1 MNRKKQFTK
10 IFGLTGLL
18 SLLSSSSMSA
28 PLFDSDETLDV
39 VIEAPI
45 QKLFRQRH
53 KNPQFPGTFRYT
65 DATGTERSLAIEV
78 TTRGKSRLEVC
89 DYPPLKITFDR
100 QETAGTLFEGQHK
113 LKLVRQCKR
122 GSAGRDWVHLELG
135 VYRAYSAI
143 TDKSFMARALNVT
156 FLDSDSGDHAYVQP
170 GFFLEDDKDLAKRL
184 GRKRIRPPKIEPA
197 QMAVVE
203 TTHDML
209 FQYLIGNT
217 DFAVKRGPSG
227 EGCCHNGRVF
237 AEAGK
242 QDEWIVV
249 PYDFDYAGIINTK
262 YAAPA
267 EALPISRV
275 STRLYRGFCWQNEV
289 LPESIE
295 LFNRKRDEI
304 EAALIPVEV
313 SKRKSRNA
321 KKYVDRFYEI
331 VNDPQELQ
339 KRILDKCRGPDS
351 LPQRESPVSPG
362 YEKAP
367 AAG

>member
-1 MNRKKQFTK
+1 M
-10 IFGLTGLL
+10 
-18 SLLSSSSMSA
+18 
-28 PLFDSDETLDV
+28 PLDE
-39 VIEAPI
+39 
-45 QKLFRQRH
+45 
-53 KNPQFPGTFRYT
+53 
-65 DATGTERSLAIEV
+65 
-78 TTRGKSRLEVC
+78 
-89 DYPPLKITFDR
+89 
-100 QETAGTLFEGQHK
+100 
-113 LKLVRQCKR
+113 
-122 GSAGRDWVHLELG
+122 
-135 VYRAYSAI
+135 
-143 TDKSFMARALNVT
+143 
-156 FLDSDSGDHAYVQP
+156 
-170 GFFLEDDKDLAKRL
+170 
-184 GRKRIRPPKIEPA
+184 
-197 QMAVVE
+197 
-203 TTHDML
+203 L